1 MPPKKN
7 GTPVKQPEDSSMTY
21 EESEDKL
28 FWLSQ
33 MEGLVKGLVSKGELD
48 QSINKLRGDLEKN
61 MQGLV
66 KIGDL
71 ANLKTQIEDEER
83 GKDGTYGG

>member
-1 MPPKKN
+1 MSFRLP
-7 GTPVKQPEDSSMTY
+7 
-21 EESEDKL
+21 
-28 FWLSQ
+28 Q

-48 QSINKLRGDLEKN
+48 QSISKLRGDLEKN

-71 ANLKTQIEDEER
+71 VIYRHN
-83 GKDGTYGG
+83 